1 MIVFD
6 VVTRV
11 LDTGSFPQHT
21 IADLSSGI
29 RFIVLVSQEK
39 PLRRK
44 EINTHTHIQVDILR
58 CKSYEELD
66 TLATNII
73 KIAHTHIAHL
83 FLFANRYE
91 IYDYVDDNT
100 LYSAH
105 KNSELISHISL
116 NLSQMILK
124 P

>member
-44 EINTHTHIQVDILR
+44 EINTHTH
-58 CKSYEELD
+58 
-66 TLATNII
+66 
-73 KIAHTHIAHL
+73 TH
-83 FLFANRYE
+83 
-91 IYDYVDDNT
+91 
-100 LYSAH
+100 
-105 KNSELISHISL
+105 SL
-116 NLSQMILK
+116 SSVKFNK
-124 P
+124 CF